1 MKIAIST
8 INEKGI
14 PNYGNRLQAYAVRES
29 LKRYASNVDL
39 ICLDNCEKTYIKL
52 RIKYLYQKFF
62 NYKLARNPDFWR
74 FDFPKIWNFY
84 KFDKKNLPDV
94 NRENLKELNGQYDY
108 FVVGSDQVWNCN
120 WYEKDSVRKD
130 LYLLTFAEP
139 QKRVC
144 YSPSFGIEILPDGWD
159 EIFRKSLIE
168 FQNISVRE
176 QAGAKIVKDLTG
188 KDAEVLIDP
197 TLMLNKEDW
206 LKIAKKPNGIKTKKF
221 VVTYF
226 LGQRTEKITKQM
238 QELENEGY
246 TVYNLNDKENLDLFW
261 AGPSEFL
268 WLLANASLVLT
279 DSFHACIFSFLFAK
293 PFLVYKR
300 VDKEDSMFSRMET
313 LLDKLD
319 LMRKYVGS
327 GIENQ
332 IFECDY
338 KTGFEALKT
347 ERQKVYKFLDKSFG
361 K

>member
-8 INEKGI
+8 INEKEI

-29 LKRYASNVDL
+29 LKRYATDIDI
-39 ICLDNCEKTYIKL
+39 ICLNNCGKTYNKL
-52 RIKYLYQKFF
+52 RIKYLYQRFF
-62 NYKLARNPDFWR
+62 KYKLAKNPDFWR
-74 FDFPKIWNFY
+74 FKFPKNWNFY
-84 KFDKKNLPDV
+84 KFDKKYLPDV
-94 NRENLKELNGQYDY
+94 NAENLKDLNSQYDY

-144 YSPSFGIEILPDGWD
+144 YSPSFGVERLPDGWD
-159 EIFRKSLIE
+159 EIFKESLMK
-168 FQNISVRE
+168 FQNVSVRE
-176 QAGAKIVKDLTG
+176 QAGAKIVKDLTH
-188 KDAEVLIDP
+188 KDAEVLVDP

-206 LKIAKKPNGIKTKKF
+206 LKIAKKPKGIKEKNF

-238 QELENEGY
+238 QELENDGY
-246 TVYNLNDKENLDLFW
+246 TVYNLNDIENLNLFLL
-261 AGPSEFL
+261 GPSEFV
-268 WLLANASLVLT
+268 WLIANASLVLT
-279 DSFHACIFSFLFAK
+279 DSFHACIFSFLFTK

-300 VDKEDSMFSRMET
+300 DDKEDCMFSRMET
-313 LLDKLD
+313 LLGKFD
-319 LMRKYVGS
+319 LMRKYVDS
-327 GIENQ
+327 GVENQ

-338 KTGFEALKT
+338 KKGFEILKE
-347 ERQKVYKFLDKSFG
+347 EREKTYRFLDKSFG